1 MKRLSVLLG
10 SVVTLACLF
19 QPYQRVGAATNLPP
33 DAATL
38 AQQVLHTQ
46 GNHDGPYLDWSQT
59 VYNRAEGTNVI
70 QEPLTLND
78 FKTGAAI
85 PGAATRWSVSRDGRT
100 WTFHLRKGL
109 VWTDG
114 VPLTADDFVFMF
126 RHQADPK
133 TGFDFVYYPLNV
145 QQIHNWA
152 AVNAGKLPLTA
163 LGVSA
168 PDRYTVKITTDTPR
182 PFLPS
187 TLSIDFPEPAHLVR
201 KYGINWCT
209 NLSTMAFSGPY
220 RPVQWL
226 KGQYILLEP
235 NPLYHGVRTHYLQKI
250 YLGFGTTTTLADY
263 QAGTVDAIGL
273 DAGTLPLALQTM
285 PKEIHRFP
293 LFQVNYLTFNTYTRP
308 FNDVRVRQ
316 AFNLAIDR
324 TTLTRDVLK
333 YISQPTYALLMKGF
347 PGYDPSIRVTLD
359 PARAQKLL
367 AQAGYPGGKG
377 FPALAIWLRNENG
390 AVLIPKLAAEFIQSQ
405 LKKNLGISIGV
416 KIVDMKVWIDAINKH
431 TVPIFLAPYNYDYV
445 DPSDF
450 MDLFITGGRHAW
462 SNATYDRI
470 VKTADSTIHAR
481 SRLALYHQAQE
492 ILAQQVPAVF
502 LWNNVALGLWK
513 PRFRNVPDSVI
524 NNTVENLTRIYV
536 AR

>member
-10 SVVTLACLF
+10 SVLTLACLWM
-19 QPYQRVGAATNLPP
+19 PYRLVGAATSLPP
-33 DAATL
+33 DAAPL

-59 VYNRAEGTNVI
+59 VYNRADGTNII
-70 QEPLTLND
+70 QEPLTLSD

-85 PGAATRWSVSRDGRT
+85 PGAATSWSVSRDGRT

-133 TGFDFVYYPLNV
+133 TGYDFVYYPLNV

-182 PFLPS
+182 PFLPA
-187 TLSIDFPEPAHLVR
+187 TLSIDFPEPAHLVSN
-201 KYGINWCT
+201 YGINWCT

-250 YLGFGTTTTLADY
+250 YLGFGGATLADY
-263 QAGTVDAIGL
+263 QTGTVDSIGV
-273 DAGTLPLALQTM
+273 DAGTLPLALRTM
-285 PKEIHRFP
+285 PKEIHRIP
-293 LFQVNYLTFNTYTRP
+293 LFNVNYLTFNTYTKP
-308 FNDVRVRQ
+308 FKDVRVRQ

-333 YISQPTYALLMKGF
+333 NISQPTYTLLMKGF
-347 PGYDPSIRVTLD
+347 PGYDPSIRVPLD
-359 PARAQKLL
+359 PARARALL

-377 FPALAIWLRNENG
+377 FPALTIYVRNETGRVIVHN
-390 AVLIPKLAAEFIQSQ
+390 PAAEFIQGQ

-431 TVPIFLAPYNYDYV
+431 AEPIFLAPYNYDYI

-470 VKTADSTIHAR
+470 VKKADSTIDAR
-481 SRLALYHQAQE
+481 TRLALYHQAQK
-492 ILAQQVPAVF
+492 ILARQVPAVF
-502 LWNNVALGLWK
+502 LWNDVALSLWK
-513 PRFRNVPDSVI
+513 PHFRNVPDSVI
-524 NNTVENLTRIYV
+524 NFTLENDTRIYV